1 MVRASAYRGRVAL
14 PALVGLAQGRTGWLL
29 ARHGA
34 LLLGLAGLPFFIMA
48 LADPR
53 TAVTREEV
61 SYPGRRI
68 SLMIDASSSML
79 TALPANRFAEGAPN
93 NAAFFTTVGAARYFI
108 ERRMNGKYRDLMS
121 LIEFGDD
128 AYVITPFTTDYEN
141 ILLST
146 SLIGD
151 WQEFMSFPD
160 QGTVIARAVEQSVAM
175 FESFK
180 YLDAAG
186 NLMVL
191 FSDGADAE
199 VLESGKSAMDVVE
212 DARRAKIPIY
222 FIKVGRD
229 IPGRVQIG
237 DEMWRTAVE
246 RTGGH
251 FYGGADE
258 ASIEKALSDIDRA
271 SAGRIEYKQV
281 QHRAAAVHAVCAGGG
296 GVVVAGAAAQADG
309 AGVRG
314 VSVEVDPG
322 AGVRTRLYAVGS
334 RSRGSGAES
343 SDRSSEM
350 RAVIGY
356 LIVAAALAV
365 AGAVLWSGS
374 SLERRVGRGRA
385 RPGDPALPGGR
396 RARGGAAAGLVVLPA
411 GPGETVEDAKALSAT
426 SKYWDGDYSAVA
438 ADPERE
444 AAGRQRGLP
453 RPSAE
458 GWQLAGGRRRA
469 RRRRQGLCGRPP
481 RGSGQRRGRVQLRV
495 RDAAARGDRG
505 PPPGRRSRRIP
516 ARSSPSTA
524 ASARCRW
531 TPMPRSSR

>member
-1 MVRASAYRGRVAL
+1 MVERLRALGSLLQATWADWAELRLADLQFVQLPLAQRVAVGLIGLAVAVLALRFIVRASAHRGRVAL
-14 PALVGLAQGRTGWLL
+14 PALVGFRRPNRASL

-34 LLLGLAGLPFFIMA
+34 LLLGLAGLPFFMMA

-108 ERRMNGKYRDLMS
+108 ERRMHGKYRDLMA

-212 DARRAKIPIY
+212 DARTAKIPIY
-222 FIKVGRD
+222 FIKVGRE

-237 DEMWRTAVE
+237 DEIWRSAVE

-271 SAGRIEYKQV
+271 SAGRIEYKQYSTE
-281 QHRAAAVHAVCAGGG
+281 RPRFAPFA
-296 GVVVAGAAAQADG
+296 
-309 AGVRG
+309 
-314 VSVEVDPG
+314 
-322 AGVRTRLYAVGS
+322 
-334 RSRGSGAES
+334 
-343 SDRSSEM
+343 
-350 RAVIGY
+350 
-356 LIVAAALAV
+356 LI
-365 AGAVLWSGS
+365 
-374 SLERRVGRGRA
+374 
-385 RPGDPALPGGR
+385 
-396 RARGGAAAGLVVLPA
+396 AAGLWSLALLLRLTVPA
-411 GPGETVEDAKALSAT
+411 FSVFP
-426 SKYWDGDYSAVA
+426 
-438 ADPERE
+438 
-444 AAGRQRGLP
+444 
-453 RPSAE
+453 
-458 GWQLAGGRRRA
+458 
-469 RRRRQGLCGRPP
+469 
-481 RGSGQRRGRVQLRV
+481 
-495 RDAAARGDRG
+495 
-505 PPPGRRSRRIP
+505 
-516 ARSSPSTA
+516 
-524 ASARCRW
+524 
-531 TPMPRSSR
+531 

>member
-1 MVRASAYRGRVAL
+1 VIDQLRSLGVTLQAAWSDWTMLRLAELHFAQLPLAQRVAVTLIGVTVAALALRFVFRAAAHRGRVAL
-14 PALVGLAQGRTGWLL
+14 PALVGFTRPNRAAL

-34 LLLGLAGLPFFIMA
+34 LLLGLAGLPFFLLA

-108 ERRMNGKYRDLMS
+108 ERRMGGKYRDLMS

-212 DARRAKIPIY
+212 EARAAKIPIY
-222 FIKVGRD
+222 FIKVGRE

-237 DEMWRTAVE
+237 DEIWRAAVE

-251 FYGGADE
+251 FYSGADE
-258 ASIEKALSDIDRA
+258 ASIERALRDIDRA
-271 SAGRIEYKQV
+271 SAGRIEYKQYSTE
-281 QHRAAAVHAVCAGGG
+281 RP
-296 GVVVAGAAAQADG
+296 
-309 AGVRG
+309 RFT
-314 VSVEVDPG
+314 PF
-322 AGVRTRLYAVGS
+322 
-334 RSRGSGAES
+334 
-343 SDRSSEM
+343 
-350 RAVIGY
+350 
-356 LIVAAALAV
+356 AL
-365 AGAVLWSGS
+365 L
-374 SLERRVGRGRA
+374 
-385 RPGDPALPGGR
+385 
-396 RARGGAAAGLVVLPA
+396 AAGLWSLA
-411 GPGETVEDAKALSAT
+411 LLLRLTVPVFS
-426 SKYWDGDYSAVA
+426 VF
-438 ADPERE
+438 P
-444 AAGRQRGLP
+444 
-453 RPSAE
+453 
-458 GWQLAGGRRRA
+458 
-469 RRRRQGLCGRPP
+469 
-481 RGSGQRRGRVQLRV
+481 
-495 RDAAARGDRG
+495 
-505 PPPGRRSRRIP
+505 
-516 ARSSPSTA
+516 
-524 ASARCRW
+524 
-531 TPMPRSSR
+531 

>member
-1 MVRASAYRGRVAL
+1 VLEQLRAIGGTIQAAWADWAQLRIAELHFAELPIAQRITVALVGLAIAVLAIRFMVRAAAYRGRVAL
-14 PALVGLAQGRTGWLL
+14 PALVGFRRPNRLALV
-29 ARHGA
+29 RHGA

-53 TAVTREEV
+53 TAVTRDEV

-108 ERRMNGKYRDLMS
+108 ERRMNGKYRDLMA

-222 FIKVGRD
+222 FVKVGRE
-229 IPGRVQIG
+229 IPGRAQIG
-237 DEMWRTAVE
+237 DEIWRSAVE

-258 ASIEKALSDIDRA
+258 ASIEKALRDIDRA
-271 SAGRIEYKQV
+271 SAGRIEYKQYSTE
-281 QHRAAAVHAVCAGGG
+281 RPRFA
-296 GVVVAGAAAQADG
+296 
-309 AGVRG
+309 
-314 VSVEVDPG
+314 PF
-322 AGVRTRLYAVGS
+322 
-334 RSRGSGAES
+334 
-343 SDRSSEM
+343 
-350 RAVIGY
+350 
-356 LIVAAALAV
+356 ALM
-365 AGAVLWSGS
+365 
-374 SLERRVGRGRA
+374 
-385 RPGDPALPGGR
+385 
-396 RARGGAAAGLVVLPA
+396 AAGLWSLALLLRLTVPA
-411 GPGETVEDAKALSAT
+411 FGVFP
-426 SKYWDGDYSAVA
+426 
-438 ADPERE
+438 
-444 AAGRQRGLP
+444 
-453 RPSAE
+453 
-458 GWQLAGGRRRA
+458 
-469 RRRRQGLCGRPP
+469 
-481 RGSGQRRGRVQLRV
+481 
-495 RDAAARGDRG
+495 
-505 PPPGRRSRRIP
+505 
-516 ARSSPSTA
+516 
-524 ASARCRW
+524 
-531 TPMPRSSR
+531 

>member
-1 MVRASAYRGRVAL
+1 MGALDELRTQLAALIVESRGLSLQELFFSAEASARLAALVLLGLVACALLLRTLTRRSSGRGRLAL
-14 PALVGLAQGRTGWLL
+14 PSLIDWVRPRRGAIW
-29 ARHGA
+29 RHGA
-34 LLLGLAGLPFFIMA
+34 LLMALAGIPFFALA
-48 LADPR
+48 LADPK
-53 TAVTREEV
+53 TALTREET

-68 SLMIDASSSML
+68 TLMIDASSSML

-108 ERRMNGKYRDLMS
+108 ERRMHGKYRDLMA

-212 DARRAKIPIY
+212 DARTAKIPIY
-222 FIKVGRD
+222 FIKVGRE

-237 DEMWRTAVE
+237 DEIWRQAVE

-258 ASIEKALSDIDRA
+258 VSIDKALRDIDRA
-271 SAGRIEYKQV
+271 SAGRIEYKQYSTE
-281 QHRAAAVHAVCAGGG
+281 RPRFTPFALAAA
-296 GVVVAGAAAQADG
+296 
-309 AGVRG
+309 
-314 VSVEVDPG
+314 
-322 AGVRTRLYAVGS
+322 T
-334 RSRGSGAES
+334 
-343 SDRSSEM
+343 
-350 RAVIGY
+350 
-356 LIVAAALAV
+356 
-365 AGAVLWSGS
+365 LWSVA
-374 SLERRVGRGRA
+374 LLLRLTV
-385 RPGDPALPGGR
+385 PAF
-396 RARGGAAAGLVVLPA
+396 
-411 GPGETVEDAKALSAT
+411 
-426 SKYWDGDYSAVA
+426 AVF
-438 ADPERE
+438 P
-444 AAGRQRGLP
+444 
-453 RPSAE
+453 
-458 GWQLAGGRRRA
+458 
-469 RRRRQGLCGRPP
+469 
-481 RGSGQRRGRVQLRV
+481 
-495 RDAAARGDRG
+495 
-505 PPPGRRSRRIP
+505 
-516 ARSSPSTA
+516 
-524 ASARCRW
+524 
-531 TPMPRSSR
+531 